1 MTLSSV
7 MHPPYKSF
15 IGQGTSGSGKT
26 ASYVICMLRR
36 VDPDLN
42 GVQGICILE
51 SIELCFQVLKVFET
65 LGKYTKI
72 RAEVLEKELFP
83 GGVQQF
89 SIQVSLEPTKA
100 EFITEKLLG
109 ISDNVRQAII
119 FGNSDNS
126 FDGYHGLDR
135 QLQRHHGEK
144 VARMSVPDTV
154 PDVTDEEITK
164 FINGKAKILQATD
177 KFPSGLHLPERAA
190 RCGKFGKKGVV
201 FTMVSTYTEHLLME
215 EYEKRFERP
224 ITKLMMSTSLT
235 DSQKEYLCNLLQPKE
250 IFKLF
255 LAEKELFPGG
265 VQQFS
270 IQVSLEPTKAEFIT
284 EKLLGISDNVRQA
297 IIFGNSD
304 NSFDGYHGLDRQL
317 QRHHG
322 EKVARMSV
330 PDTVPD
336 VTDEEITKFING
348 KAKILQATD
357 KFPSGL
363 HLPES
368 KVPYFAERAS
378 YELYQPDEQKDEII
392 LSAGALGSP
401 QLLMLSIIGPRKQLD
416 ALKSE
421 SCLSKL
427 PLMMLT
433 VKTNITGR
441 TFVLEVEGSNTFDI
455 VKTKIRDM
463 EGIPPN
469 EPALI
474 FEDKVADDDVLT
486 AAVFAGMLLE
496 NDCTFAD
503 YNINVEEDLTLNLVL
518 ERVGMMRLIFVE
530 TISGETFPLDVRSH
544 NTIRQVKTLIMKKEG
559 IPVEEQR
566 LVYGGEQLN
575 DSRFLIHYCIQE
587 ESTLRLVDITLMWV
601 RGLKIQIYVNIVSSG
616 KTIKLDVDSSETIR
630 NVKSKIQEKEG
641 IPSDQQILFLPQK
654 RLKDGA
660 TLSKYYIQ
668 NECTIHLVQTSK

>member
-1 MTLSSV
+1 M
-7 MHPPYKSF
+7 SF

-109 ISDNVRQAII
+109 ILDNVRQAII

-135 QLQRHHGEK
+135 QLQRHQWRRREQIFNN
-144 VARMSVPDTV
+144 D
-154 PDVTDEEITK
+154 
-164 FINGKAKILQATD
+164 KIQERASSTRGFTPPLPNFEVYLQ
-177 KFPSGLHLPERAA
+177 RAA

-215 EYEKRFERP
+215 EYETRFERP
-224 ITKLMMSTSLT
+224 ITKLSAFM
-235 DSQKEYLCNLLQPKE
+235 
-250 IFKLF
+250 
-255 LAEKELFPGG
+255 
-265 VQQFS
+265 
-270 IQVSLEPTKAEFIT
+270 
-284 EKLLGISDNVRQA
+284 
-297 IIFGNSD
+297 
-304 NSFDGYHGLDRQL
+304 H
-317 QRHHG
+317 
-322 EKVARMSV
+322 
-330 PDTVPD
+330 
-336 VTDEEITKFING
+336 DEEV
-348 KAKILQATD
+348 KAL
-357 KFPSGL
+357 L
-363 HLPES
+363 EES

-392 LSAGALGSP
+392 LSVVALGSP

-421 SCLSKL
+421 SLVKAW
-427 PLMMLT
+427 LMMLT

-474 FEDKVADDDVLT
+474 FEDKVADDDVLSYFDYYYIDWDSDPIPAPPKSPDSMEIFIRT
-486 AAVFAGMLLE
+486 DMMTKFSLEVQKSDTISNVKHKIYEKQRALPYKQRLFFADSRKGRNSLRPADFVFAPEAPKG
-496 NDCTFAD
+496 
-503 YNINVEEDLTLNLVL
+503 
-518 ERVGMMRLIFVE
+518 
-530 TISGETFPLDVRSH
+530 RS
-544 NTIRQVKTLIMKKEG
+544 
-559 IPVEEQR
+559 
-566 LVYGGEQLN
+566 YA
-575 DSRFLIHYCIQE
+575 F
-587 ESTLRLVDITLMWV
+587 
-601 RGLKIQIYVNIVSSG
+601 KILYP
-616 KTIKLDVDSSETIR
+616 E
-630 NVKSKIQEKEG
+630 
-641 IPSDQQILFLPQK
+641 
-654 RLKDGA
+654 
-660 TLSKYYIQ
+660 
-668 NECTIHLVQTSK
+668 

>member
-1 MTLSSV
+1 
-7 MHPPYKSF
+7 
-15 IGQGTSGSGKT
+15 
-26 ASYVICMLRR
+26 
-36 VDPDLN
+36 
-42 GVQGICILE
+42 
-51 SIELCFQVLKVFET
+51 
-65 LGKYTKI
+65 
-72 RAEVLEKELFP
+72 
-83 GGVQQF
+83 
-89 SIQVSLEPTKA
+89 
-100 EFITEKLLG
+100 
-109 ISDNVRQAII
+109 
-119 FGNSDNS
+119 
-126 FDGYHGLDR
+126 
-135 QLQRHHGEK
+135 
-144 VARMSVPDTV
+144 
-154 PDVTDEEITK
+154 
-164 FINGKAKILQATD
+164 
-177 KFPSGLHLPERAA
+177 
-190 RCGKFGKKGVV
+190 
-201 FTMVSTYTEHLLME
+201 
-215 EYEKRFERP
+215 
-224 ITKLMMSTSLT
+224 MMSTSLT

-363 HLPES
+363 HLPELS
-368 KVPYFAERAS
+368 AFMHDEEVKALLEEGIYKHIA
-378 YELYQPDEQKDEII
+378 YLKDEQKDEII
-392 LSAGALGSP
+392 LSAGALGSS

-421 SCLSKL
+421 SLVKAW
-427 PLMMLT
+427 LMMLT

-474 FEDKVADDDVLT
+474 FEDKVADDDVLSYFDYYYIDWDSDPIPAPPKSPDSMEIFIRT
-486 AAVFAGMLLE
+486 DMMTKFSLEVQKSDTISNVKHKIYEKQRALPYKQRLFFAGMLLE

-503 YNINVEEDLTLNLVL
+503 YNINVEEELTLNLVL
-518 ERVGMMRLIFVE
+518 ERVGMMKIFVE